1 MHWPRPLIL
10 ASASPRRRELL
21 AGAGIEALPC
31 PPTMDDG
38 RLQCGDCPPQ
48 QWVAVLAIMKARDVI
63 AQLRQRSGTVLA
75 ADTMCLV
82 DDKALGQ
89 PTDGEDARG
98 MLNLMRGRDH
108 EVLTG
113 WCLVAAE
120 GTRARHGTEVVTVS
134 IGAIS
139 DAEIDRYID
148 SNRWRGK
155 AGGYNLAER
164 VGSGWPI
171 TCEGDATS
179 VMGLPMDR
187 LARELAS

>member
-1 MHWPRPLIL
+1 MRWPRPLIL

-21 AGAGIEALPC
+21 AKAGIEALPC
-31 PPTMDDG
+31 PPGMDDG

-48 QWVAVLAIMKARDVI
+48 QWVAVLAIMKANDVM
-63 AQLRQRSGTVLA
+63 AQLRHRSGTVLA

-82 DDKALGQ
+82 DGEAYGQ
-89 PTDGEDARG
+89 PTDGEQARA
-98 MLNLMRGRDH
+98 MLDRMRGRDH

-113 WCLVAAE
+113 WCLMTAD
-120 GTRARHGTEVVTVS
+120 GRCTRHGTEVVTVG

-139 DAEIDRYID
+139 DGEIDQYID
-148 SNRWRGK
+148 SRRWRGK

-171 TCEGDATS
+171 TCRGDATS
-179 VMGLPMDR
+179 VMGLPRDR
-187 LARELAS
+187 LAMELAS